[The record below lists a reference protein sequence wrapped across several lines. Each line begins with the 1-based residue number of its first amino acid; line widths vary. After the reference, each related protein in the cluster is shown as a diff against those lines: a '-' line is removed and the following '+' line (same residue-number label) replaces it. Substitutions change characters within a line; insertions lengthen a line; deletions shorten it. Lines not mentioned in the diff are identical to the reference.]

1 MGNFILI
8 IFSDRNDANKDVEA
22 IKDKVE
28 EVSVVGSVI
37 PKLLYLDLESFV
49 NFLRKKQ
56 GLGFDLSMK

>member
-49 NFLRKKQ
+49 NFFKEETGIRL
-56 GLGFDLSMK
+56 